1 MQRSRRH
8 DIAFDLCLCRC
19 WRRRHLC
26 VRRRYLD
33 MIIDGLGLEHLLPLL
48 VISVSVE
55 ALTTPSPSPSLSVV
69 GLG

>member
-1 MQRSRRH
+1 
-8 DIAFDLCLCRC
+8 
-19 WRRRHLC
+19 
-26 VRRRYLD
+26 